1 MLSGILAGYPLVDI
15 KATLYDGTYHD
26 VDSSDL
32 AFKMA
37 GSLALKEGARKAK
50 PIILEPIMKLE
61 IMAPEQ
67 FMGDLIGDLNS
78 RRGHIEN
85 IETRNA
91 MCTIHGFIPLAQ
103 TFGYST
109 IIRSLTQGRA
119 TYSMEFSSYQEIP
132 RDLAEEIVNKGREN
146 A

>member
-1 MLSGILAGYPLVDI
+1 LAGYPLVDI
-15 KATLYDGTYHD
+15 KATLCDGSFHE

-37 GSLALKEGARKAK
+37 GSIALKEGARKGK
-50 PIILEPIMKLE
+50 SILLEPIMKIE

-67 FMGDLIGDLNS
+67 FLGDLIGDLNS
-78 RRGHIEN
+78 RRGHVEN
-85 IETRNA
+85 IETHSG
-91 MCTIHGFIPLAQ
+91 MCTIHGLIPLAK

-109 IIRSLTQGRA
+109 VIRSLTQGRA
-119 TYSMEFSSYQEIP
+119 TYSMEFINYQEVP
-132 RDLAEEIVNKGREN
+132 RDLAEEIINKGKGN

>member
-1 MLSGILAGYPLVDI
+1 M
-15 KATLYDGTYHD
+15 
-26 VDSSDL
+26 
-32 AFKMA
+32 
-37 GSLALKEGARKAK
+37 ALKEGARRGK
-50 PIILEPIMKLE
+50 PIILEPIMKIE
-61 IMAPEQ
+61 ITAPEE

-85 IETRNA
+85 IETHGG

-109 IIRSLTQGRA
+109 VIRSLTQGRA
-119 TYSMEFSSYQEIP
+119 TYSMEFSDYQEVP
-132 RDLAEEIVNKGREN
+132 RDMAEDIVKKGKGN

>member
-1 MLSGILAGYPLVDI
+1 MQSGILAGFPLIDI
-15 KATLYDGTYHD
+15 KATLYDGSYHD

-37 GSLALKEGARKAK
+37 GSLALKEGARRGR
-50 PIILEPIMKLE
+50 PILLEPIMKLE

-78 RRGHIEN
+78 RRGHIEH
-85 IETRNA
+85 IETRNG
-91 MCTIHGFIPLAQ
+91 MCTIKAFVPLAQ
-103 TFGYST
+103 TFGYT
-109 IIRSLTQGRA
+109 TVIRSLTQGRA
-119 TYSMEFSSYQEIP
+119 TYSMEFSDYHEVSKE
-132 RDLAEEIVNKGREN
+132 LAEEIISKGRGN

>member
-1 MLSGILAGYPLVDI
+1 M
-15 KATLYDGTYHD
+15 
-26 VDSSDL
+26 
-32 AFKMA
+32 
-37 GSLALKEGARKAK
+37 KEGARKAK
-50 PIILEPIMKLE
+50 PILLEPIMKME

-85 IETRNA
+85 IETRNG
-91 MCTIHGFIPLAQ
+91 MCTIHGFIPLAE

-119 TYSMEFSSYQEIP
+119 TYSMEFSSYQEVP
-132 RDLAEEIVNKGREN
+132 KELAEEIVNKGRGN

>member
-1 MLSGILAGYPLVDI
+1 M
-15 KATLYDGTYHD
+15 
-26 VDSSDL
+26 
-32 AFKMA
+32 
-37 GSLALKEGARKAK
+37 KEGARRGK
-50 PIILEPIMKLE
+50 PIILEPIMKME

-85 IETRNA
+85 IETRNG
-91 MCTIHGFIPLAQ
+91 MTTIHSIVPLAK

-109 IIRSLTQGRA
+109 VIRSLTQGRA
-119 TYSMEFSSYQEIP
+119 NYSLEFSHYQEVP
-132 RDLAEEIVNKGREN
+132 RDLAEEIVSKGKGN

>member
-1 MLSGILAGYPLVDI
+1 M
-15 KATLYDGTYHD
+15 
-26 VDSSDL
+26 
-32 AFKMA
+32 
-37 GSLALKEGARKAK
+37 ALKDGARKGN
-50 PIILEPIMKLE
+50 PILLEPIMKME

-67 FMGDLIGDLNS
+67 FLGDLIGDLNS

-85 IETRNA
+85 IETREG
-91 MCTIHGFIPLAQ
+91 MCMIHAFIPLAQ

-119 TYSMEFSSYQEIP
+119 TYSMEFATYREVP
-132 RDLAEEIVNKGREN
+132 RELSEELVNKGRGN

>member
-1 MLSGILAGYPLVDI
+1 MIDV
-15 KATLYDGTYHD
+15 KATLYDGSYHD

-37 GSLALKEGARKAK
+37 GSLALKEGARKGRSVL
-50 PIILEPIMKLE
+50 LEPIMKIE

-78 RRGHIEN
+78 RRGQIEN
-85 IETRNA
+85 IETHNG
-91 MCTIHGFIPLAQ
+91 MCTIHGHIPLAE

-109 IIRSLTQGRA
+109 IVRSLTQGRA
-119 TYSMEFSSYQEIP
+119 TYSMEFFTYQEVSREI
-132 RDLAEEIVNKGREN
+132 AEEIVNKGKGN

>member
-1 MLSGILAGYPLVDI
+1 
-15 KATLYDGTYHD
+15 
-26 VDSSDL
+26 
-32 AFKMA
+32 MA
-37 GSLALKEGARKAK
+37 GSLALKEGARKAR
-50 PIILEPIMKLE
+50 PIILEPIMKME

-78 RRGHIEN
+78 RRGHIVN
-85 IETRNA
+85 IETHA
-91 MCTIHGFIPLAQ
+91 GMTTIHGLIPLAQ

-119 TYSMEFSSYQEIP
+119 TYSMEFARYQEVP
-132 RDLAEEIVNKGREN
+132 KELAEEIIEKGRGN